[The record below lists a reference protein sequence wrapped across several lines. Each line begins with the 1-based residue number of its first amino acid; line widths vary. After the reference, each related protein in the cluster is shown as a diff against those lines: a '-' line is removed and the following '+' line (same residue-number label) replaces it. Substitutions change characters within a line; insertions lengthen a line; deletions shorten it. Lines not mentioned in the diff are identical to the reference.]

1 MVNKAFN
8 NKEKQDKFW
17 ANIEEVVTER
27 LSRKPRRKRPPI
39 DDDVL
44 QSYCEMTDP
53 EIALNDLTEET
64 RNSFYHFFYVK
75 RYVLTHVSIPVHL
88 HALQLAHP
96 NG

>member
-1 MVNKAFN
+1 MQSLEDMVNKAFN

-64 RNSFYHFFYVK
+64 RNRIDNLDELLEGPVK
-75 RYVLTHVSIPVHL
+75 IGVKNYEEV
-88 HALQLAHP
+88 
-96 NG
+96 NE